1 MGEDGEGKLKKRVHG
16 SAGLC
21 GEPKPSYYTVR
32 KEYSPLDVRL
42 EDGRLTVIC
51 KNHLPRYTVKGYVL
65 KLKGKALAVP
75 DMKPGDVWTVK
86 NSEPAEM
93 NEIEV
98 YRPVG
103 DKVL

>member
-1 MGEDGEGKLKKRVHG
+1 M
-16 SAGLC
+16 
-21 GEPKPSYYTVR
+21 
-32 KEYSPLDVRL
+32 
-42 EDGRLTVIC
+42 
-51 KNHLPRYTVKGYVL
+51 KGYVL

-75 DMKPGDVWTVK
+75 DMKPGDVWTVE
-86 NSEPAEM
+86 NAEPAEM